1 MGTFHVVVLLRAAKK
16 RTKIYNARAQP
27 LLCLLDLSSCEV
39 LVAVDVVMV
48 SSRLKLENT
57 TYLKHNF
64 SRWRNI
70 PSYPRFNLHT
80 EHEGSHIIS
89 EFVILEDGFGL
100 DSGMNDLSIVLR
112 KRYRLWI
119 LEDRK
124 ADRRVGRQSVSHSV
138 GQNDREIDKP

>member
-1 MGTFHVVVLLRAAKK
+1 MSFIHSSFSSLSKVTNSFIPSMHSGWAGIYADDGTEIKDFK
-16 RTKIYNARAQP
+16 RGEHCRNYIRG
-27 LLCLLDLSSCEV
+27 EV
-39 LVAVDVVMV
+39 LEVPFGD
-48 SSRLKLENT
+48 SDFL
-57 TYLKHNF
+57 
-64 SRWRNI
+64 
-70 PSYPRFNLHT
+70 RFDLHT
-80 EHEGSHIIS
+80 EHEGSHFIS